1 MKMALWG
8 GRFKDKIDEDMA
20 EFNNSLK
27 FDKRM
32 YKEDI
37 FGSQVYAE
45 ALEKVNLITGDFYY
59 LNDNL
64 RICKIHYFYRCETR

>member
-1 MKMALWG
+1 MINFNFHW
-8 GRFKDKIDEDMA
+8 KDGLDPDME
-20 EFNNSLK
+20 EFNSSLK

-45 ALEKVNLITGDFYY
+45 ALNQVNLLTG
-59 LNDNL
+59 
-64 RICKIHYFYRCETR
+64 KIY